1 MDQNLEMNKKKFFSK
16 ILLFGEYGIIKN
28 SKALVIPYK
37 KYYGSLKFSSKLN
50 NVQKDS
56 NVEMDSLVL
65 LVHKRWLPFGL
76 LPGLQPLSVFCPI
89 AGELEA

>member
-37 KYYGSLKFSSKLN
+37 N
-50 NVQKDS
+50 ITVHS
-56 NVEMDSLVL
+56 NFQVNLIMFKKIQIS
-65 LVHKRWLPFGL
+65 
-76 LPGLQPLSVFCPI
+76 I
-89 AGELEA
+89 

>member
-37 KYYGSLKFSSKLN
+37 KYYGSLKFSIKLD
-50 NVQKDS
+50 NVQKS
-56 NVEMDSLVL
+56 F
-65 LVHKRWLPFGL
+65 KYQFKA
-76 LPGLQPLSVFCPI
+76 I
-89 AGELEA
+89 I